1 MGFELYIRT
10 PIKMNPTLK
19 EALRS
24 GEIELRGIHRNKEYK
39 ELSPQLEKTIEEQ
52 RLMLEEALGF
62 DLGIHKMLSTYYN
75 AELKAVLK
83 YNKKFNEKLNL
94 RTEGEVLEEMQKI
107 ITLFESKKIEVSCKK
122 YGLNFIQLIT
132 PSTPRERLEQICERA
147 SGFLYYVSLRC
158 GEHEFP

>member
-1 MGFELYIRT
+1 
-10 PIKMNPTLK
+10 MNPTLK

-62 DLGIHKMLSTYYN
+62 DLGIHKILLNYYPK
-75 AELKAVLK
+75 ELGAVLK

-107 ITLFESKKIEVSCKK
+107 ITLFKSKKIKLNVKDLSKTALYLDYEYLKNLFEEFKELDEGIIKYEVKGYK
-122 YGLNFIQLIT
+122 N
-132 PSTPRERLEQICERA
+132 PEAKLENNRKN
-147 SGFLYYVSLRC
+147 RRT
-158 GEHEFP
+158 